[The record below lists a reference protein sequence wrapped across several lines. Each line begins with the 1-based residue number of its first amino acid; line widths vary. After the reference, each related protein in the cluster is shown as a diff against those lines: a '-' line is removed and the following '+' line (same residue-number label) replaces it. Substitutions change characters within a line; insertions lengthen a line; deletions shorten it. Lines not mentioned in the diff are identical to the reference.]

1 MVPRLAGRCR
11 KQLLKPLPPARL
23 ENFQRWAGPILKDRA
38 CQSGAEDM
46 IMTDWASLLGRKVTV
61 TRSARPSCDSGKS
74 PPFSVSHYLTRSPS
88 PCLSLSD
95 CSRQKTKAMPT
106 CQLQV
111 DWEFASVP
119 SQGPAAGPI
128 SPQKR
133 ITYDPSMWSESESPS
148 VFIICARKRSIYPK
162 FGYITSPVASKMV
175 NLDIWTTVMIS
186 RGVYVTFQWL
196 YNIGL
201 VMN

>member
-111 DWEFASVP
+111 DWNLPVFPVRALLQVLFP
-119 SQGPAAGPI
+119 PKNVLRMIPAC
-128 SPQKR
+128 
-133 ITYDPSMWSESESPS
+133 DLSPS
-148 VFIICARKRSIYPK
+148 HHLSLLYVQENVL
-162 FGYITSPVASKMV
+162 YIL
-175 NLDIWTTVMIS
+175 NLVI
-186 RGVYVTFQWL
+186 
-196 YNIGL
+196 
-201 VMN
+201 